1 MKLILEAWRGFLQE
15 KDERDPQDSSKVAK
29 IVLVD
34 SNKKVLFLKRTNYM
48 KKFAGEW
55 DLPGGHVHIGE
66 SLKDGLVR
74 EVEEETGLSIK
85 RCRLYTRLDNLY
97 FFEGVYE
104 QGSIVLS
111 NEHSEYEFRDVS
123 ELENPSKFEKIAQMV
138 VSDGKL

>member
-1 MKLILEAWRGFLQE
+1 
-15 KDERDPQDSSKVAK
+15 
-29 IVLVD
+29 
-34 SNKKVLFLKRTNYM
+34 
-48 KKFAGEW
+48 
-55 DLPGGHVHIGE
+55 
-66 SLKDGLVR
+66 
-74 EVEEETGLSIK
+74 
-85 RCRLYTRLDNLY
+85 LY